1 MQEID
6 KQSIVLKKGIE
17 KYTNF
22 TELQDSS
29 NATKERL
36 HEIMEKYSRAIQ
48 LVGVVGNASQRNMD
62 KVDGRSEWNEI
73 QDLTAKINLL
83 EQDLLLHYT
92 QAQLSES
99 MASYG
104 ELKANC
110 LRLVDSIN
118 QCNKKNPRL
127 IMS

>member
-1 MQEID
+1 MQEMD
-6 KQSIVLKKGIE
+6 KQSIVLKRGIE

-22 TELQDSS
+22 TEMQDSS
-29 NATKERL
+29 NATKECL

-48 LVGVVGNASQRNMD
+48 LVGIVNACQRNMD
-62 KVDGRSEWNEI
+62 KVDGSSEWKEL

-92 QAQLSES
+92 HAQLSES

-104 ELKANC
+104 DLKADC

-118 QCNKKNPRL
+118 QCHKKNPRL
-127 IMS
+127 IRS